1 MIYNVLSYLKH
12 TAARYPDKT
21 AFADETRTISFG
33 GLLREA
39 SAVGSALTAST
50 SRWNSPVV
58 VLTDRSAD
66 MVPAFMGA
74 VASGNFYVP
83 LDAQMPAARLQS
95 ILDLL
100 DPAALLFAQRHQ
112 KVLENLSAG
121 CPVLELESAA
131 AAAVD
136 EAALNDRQSRVLDID
151 PAYAIFTSGSTG
163 VPKGIVISH
172 RSVIDFTEWFTEAGG
187 YSERDV
193 LGNQAPFFFDLSVK
207 DLYTTLKTG
216 ATAYIIPQKCFS
228 FPLLLV
234 DFLNEHRV
242 TALAWA
248 TSAFHMAANSGV
260 LERAAPQYL
269 RIALLG
275 GEALQAKPLNR
286 WRRVL
291 PHVRYVNLYGPT
303 EVTVDCTWYPIDR
316 EFADT
321 DAIPIGRS
329 CANMEVFLLDQDLN
343 PVPRGQQGEI
353 CVRGIGL
360 ARGYFGGWDKT
371 NAAFIQDPRNPHYP
385 DLIYRTGDLAVQDE
399 DGLFYVVNR
408 ADGQI
413 KHLGYRIELGE
424 IETALTG
431 LAGVSEAACLFDRD
445 RDRIHCV
452 YTGEIDPTALAKA
465 ARAALAR
472 YMLPNVYHQL
482 ERMPRNPNGKLDRR
496 RLEQELLHETDSE
509 L

>member
-12 TAARYPDKT
+12 TAARYPGKT
-21 AFADETRTISFG
+21 AFADENRSITFG

-39 SAVGSALTAST
+39 CAVGSALAAVTG
-50 SRWNSPVV
+50 RWNSPVA

-74 VASGNFYVP
+74 VASGNYYVP

-100 DPAALLFAQRHQ
+100 DPAALLFARRHRAAAQ
-112 KVLENLSAG
+112 SVSVG
-121 CPVLELESAA
+121 CPVLTLEDAA
-131 AAAVD
+131 VAAVD
-136 EAALNDRQSRVLDID
+136 ETALDARQARVLDID

-187 YSERDV
+187 YSEQDV

-207 DLYTTLKTG
+207 DLYTSLKTG
-216 ATAYIIPQKCFS
+216 ASTYIIPQKCFS

-248 TSAFHMAANSGV
+248 TSAFHMVANSGV
-260 LERAAPQYL
+260 LERKAPQYL
-269 RIALLG
+269 RIVLLG
-275 GEALQAKPLNR
+275 GEALQAKQLNR
-286 WRRVL
+286 WRKAL
-291 PHVRYVNLYGPT
+291 PDVSYVNLYGPT
-303 EVTVDCTWYPIDR
+303 EVTVDCTWYPINR

-321 DAIPIGRS
+321 DAIPIGRA
-329 CANMEVFLLDQDLN
+329 CANMEVFLLDEDLN
-343 PVPRGQQGEI
+343 PVPRGQRGEI

-360 ARGYFGGWDKT
+360 ARGYFGSWDKT
-371 NAAFIQDPRNPHYP
+371 NAAFIQDPRNPHYRS
-385 DLIYRTGDLAVQDE
+385 LIYRTGDLATQGE
-399 DGLFYVVNR
+399 DGLFYFANR
-408 ADGQI
+408 VDGQI
-413 KHLGYRIELGE
+413 KHMGYRIELGE
-424 IETALTG
+424 IETALAG
-431 LAGVSEAACLFDRD
+431 LAGVGEVACLFDRD
-445 RDRIHCV
+445 RDRIHCA
-452 YTGEIDPTALAKA
+452 YTGEIDSAGLAKA

-482 ERMPRNPNGKLDRR
+482 ERMPRNPNGKTDRR
-496 RLEQELLHETDSE
+496 RLEQELIYEADTE